1 MAKPHRKGPKPS
13 RPASGGAEPPSSAK
27 NRSRF
32 RILITRTQYR
42 VLDVEADNAKEAE
55 DFAMELAS
63 DGGTQGWDDF
73 ECSAELNPERDDL
86 PEPFRLDP
94 DREQRVEKIKVP
106 SGFQTQLVPLD
117 DDEDD
122 DEDDD

>member
-13 RPASGGAEPPSSAK
+13 RPAAGSPEPPPSGK

-55 DFAMELAS
+55 EFAMELAS
-63 DGGTQGWDDF
+63 DGGNQGWDDF
-73 ECSAELNPERDDL
+73 ECSAELNPVDL
-86 PEPFRLDP
+86 PEPFGLDP
-94 DREQRVEKIKVP
+94 DREQRVEKIKAP